1 MGIPIMSIIINTSKA
16 KDIWR
21 NKWREARRPLLEQL
35 DVQFMRSVEAQDTAE
50 QARIAGL
57 KQQLR
62 DVTLTALPDS
72 VDEIKQVWPAILNEG
87 AI

>member
-1 MGIPIMSIIINTSKA
+1 MNIAINIEKA

-21 NKWREARRPLLEQL
+21 DKWREARRPLLEQL